1 MVNALM
7 RAYAGK
13 LIAPTSVKERAAGYG
28 FASPVKSDLN
38 VLKTVAEMAK
48 KITYCDIR
56 WSREAQATLEAIG
69 SSRMGRKLAGPA
81 FISQL

>member
-1 MVNALM
+1 MKQRRALSVNEIAENIHEFGALQGLMPKRLQNNTAPMVSALM

-38 VLKTVAEMAK
+38 VLKTVA
-48 KITYCDIR
+48 
-56 WSREAQATLEAIG
+56 
-69 SSRMGRKLAGPA
+69 
-81 FISQL
+81 